1 MQENNQTNTKDGQSQ
16 TYQDKVED
24 ILYDCEDQV
33 LTKQLIREILQSLK

>member
-24 ILYDCEDQV
+24 ILLDLRGEIITQA
-33 LTKQLIREILQSLK
+33 LINEIM